1 MRKLVWIAALF
12 LFIGCGK
19 KGHYLNWPATLGG
32 IEGFSEKQKEQVL
45 GAIGELNGKVRRT
58 VLSPS
63 ALQSSDGDEGSPI
76 YIKFADSIPERT
88 NVIAGRATVDGEKC
102 VVLISSVVA
111 DNNDLLLPV
120 LWHELGH
127 CAGLD
132 HDPLEGE
139 IMYKTTRPIKSYD
152 EAAQSRFFAKVLEAS
167 GLSAKP

>member
-19 KGHYLNWPATLGG
+19 KGHSYLTWPTTLGSM
-32 IEGFSEKQKEQVL
+32 EGFSDSQKEHL
-45 GAIGELNGKVRRT
+45 LDAISALNGKMSRT
-58 VLSPS
+58 VVSPT
-63 ALQSSDGDEGSPI
+63 ALQSSDAGSPI

-88 NVIAGRATVDGEKC
+88 NVIAGRATVDDEKC
-102 VVLISSVVA
+102 VIQISSVVA
-111 DNNDLLLPV
+111 DNYELLEPV

-139 IMYKTTRPIKSYD
+139 IMYKTTRAMKNYD
-152 EAAQSRFFAKVLEAS
+152 EAKQSRFFAKVLEAS